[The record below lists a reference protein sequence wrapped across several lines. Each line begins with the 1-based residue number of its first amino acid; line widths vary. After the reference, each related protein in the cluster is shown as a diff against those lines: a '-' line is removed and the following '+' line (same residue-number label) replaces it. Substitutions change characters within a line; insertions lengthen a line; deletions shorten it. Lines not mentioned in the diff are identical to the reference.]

1 MRTPYTYRL
10 TGAAWTFF
18 RGMTIS
24 NQPLRTAQKSISTPL
39 LSKYPHFLDIEHI
52 KVESFLIKVGSI
64 FINWHLIKGRGW
76 ATGLNQAIIKI
87 LITNSC
93 IGIQ

>member
-1 MRTPYTYRL
+1 MY
-10 TGAAWTFF
+10 GGF
-18 RGMTIS
+18 GS
-24 NQPLRTAQKSISTPL
+24 NRVSCAELGFNGSKRPLRVAQKSIPTPL